1 MNLTKYFF
9 TAVFLMVL
17 GGLLVFLP
25 DGPSYD
31 RLKSMQMFV
40 IFFGGF
46 SPLVYY
52 YYQLWH
58 IQTKGRQGDSI
69 QIHLTEIEIDS
80 IYYLGFL
87 ITLSTLVISIG
98 MNTLASIG
106 NPLVVVGQFSL
117 GLVAT
122 GFALWGRLDLQQR
135 NQRLSDPDT
144 IVDEYVSK
152 MERVVYDVDTSY
164 AKLQMVFNNASS
176 NFERSS
182 QLLENFSE
190 SLTRIN
196 IEMLGAADSLGTGL
210 SAIHDKSDNID
221 EALDSLLVLSTNLK
235 KVDGLVSDLAKSIK
249 SLDKSG
255 ISDVVKSVENASE
268 ALNKSAKNFEK
279 ELSDSAKSISNKSTS
294 FASDLNSS
302 TLQLGNALT
311 GLSSA
316 LVSVANKVADT
327 LKR

>member
-1 MNLTKYFF
+1 MNLNKYFF
-9 TAVFLMVL
+9 SAFGLMLL
-17 GGLLVFLP
+17 GGLLAFLP

-31 RLKSMQMFV
+31 RLKSLQVLV

-46 SPLVYY
+46 SPLFYY
-52 YYQLWH
+52 YYELLQ
-58 IQTKGRQGDSI
+58 IQTKGRKGDSI

-98 MNTLASIG
+98 MNILTSSV
-106 NPLVVVGQFSL
+106 NPLAVVGQFSL

-135 NQRLSDPDT
+135 NSRLTDPEAA
-144 IVDEYVSK
+144 VDEYVSK

-164 AKLQMVFNNASS
+164 AKLQTVFANASA

-196 IEMLGAADSLGTGL
+196 VEMVGAADSLGTGL
-210 SAIHDKSDNID
+210 SVIHDKSDNID
-221 EALDSLLVLSTNLK
+221 QALDSLLVLSTNLK
-235 KVDGLVSDLAKSIK
+235 KVDGLVSDFGKSIK

-255 ISDVVKSVENASE
+255 IGEVVNSVESASV

-279 ELSDSAKSISNKSTS
+279 ELSDSARSISSKSTS
-294 FASDLNSS
+294 FANDLNSS
-302 TLQLGNALT
+302 TQQLGNALT

-316 LVSVANKVADT
+316 LVSVANKVAET